1 MLYFLHYDIIT
12 RRTNTNKE
20 VIENEAKREA
30 SAARLAAEEEALK
43 LKDEL
48 EKKNIEEVRNRLL
61 EDIKSLDEFTVD
73 DTFTPSDMQ
82 RV

>member
-61 EDIKSLDEFTVD
+61 EDIKSLDETTVD

>member
-48 EKKNIEEVRNRLL
+48 EKKI
-61 EDIKSLDEFTVD
+61 
-73 DTFTPSDMQ
+73 
-82 RV
+82 

>member
-1 MLYFLHYDIIT
+1 MLYFLNYDIIT

-61 EDIKSLDEFTVD
+61 EDIKSLDETTVD